1 MSAFSWRHAVTTSN
15 GVPSAWRP
23 AVQVQAGEHHLV
35 SPPGRARPHWVRGE
49 VTEGHEAW
57 KGTTMCKPGSACCG
71 SGVTSTGLGLA
82 VVALGAVGLVSM
94 AAAVISSI
102 LTAVLVTLISI
113 AAAGSIALAVHL
125 YRTRGVVARPAS
137 RMPGCGRPPSARGR
151 VGPARARPAV
161 APAVRAAIPARQ
173 PLAIEAPAPLHARLG
188 VPAGSGGLAMAR
200 LAADWPGDM
209 DRLPEL
215 LLPADIRPAPAAPA
229 GDVVATR

>member
-1 MSAFSWRHAVTTSN
+1 
-15 GVPSAWRP
+15 
-23 AVQVQAGEHHLV
+23 
-35 SPPGRARPHWVRGE
+35 
-49 VTEGHEAW
+49 
-57 KGTTMCKPGSACCG
+57 MCKPGSACCG

-82 VVALGAVGLVSM
+82 VVTLGAVGLVSM

-102 LTAVLVTLISI
+102 LTVVIVTLVSI

-151 VGPARARPAV
+151 MGPARTRPAV
-161 APAVRAAIPARQ
+161 APAARAAIPARQ
-173 PLAIEAPAPLHARLG
+173 PLAIEAPAPLHARIG
-188 VPAGSGGLAMAR
+188 VPAGSGGLVMAR

-215 LLPADIRPAPAAPA
+215 LLPPDVGQARAAPA